1 MNSFNLLPVLVF
13 SRGCLALKT
22 VQKLLQLLWVQLQAR
37 TCGKPSQ
44 IKQQTSL
51 CLVFQHVW
59 AESRPWLSSALASC
73 VNYCN
78 HSKKQFS
85 TALVISSKIQA
96 LRPGFGVAVWGAAE
110 RGGRAHQD
118 GWQAPAGRANQRCPW
133 PGRALPSLALG
144 SQTPSF
150 WKERNSFGYQRIWS
164 GGSGYFNVVRASV
177 IMDITLQLGT

>member
-1 MNSFNLLPVLVF
+1 MNSLPLLPVLVL

-22 VQKLLQLLWVQLQAR
+22 VQKLLQLLRVQFQAR

-44 IKQQTSL
+44 IKQQTWL
-51 CLVFQHVW
+51 YLIFQHMW
-59 AESRPWLSSALASC
+59 TKSRPWLSSAPACC

-78 HSKKQFS
+78 CSEKQFS
-85 TALVISSKIQA
+85 TALVISSTIQV
-96 LRPGFGVAVWGAAE
+96 LRPGFDVAVWGALE
-110 RGGRAHQD
+110 QGGWAHQA
-118 GWQAPAGRANQRCPW
+118 GQQAPAGHASQCCPW
-133 PGRALPSLALG
+133 PGRTLPSLALG
-144 SQTPSF
+144 SRTPSF